1 MEEKVKFEWKIIEG
15 HHRVS
20 TINLQRKTKDIISS
34 IKICHHSVWAP
45 FIEEAFVQQNGS
57 VFVRGLY
64 YDIWQI
70 LERRLNFTTIL
81 TKMKDGKSKGWS
93 VLMQTVVDRKYDL
106 FLSGNSLTESRSK
119 VVDLSFPIIPT
130 SVRLIYLKDSN
141 VATDSSRWFISAI
154 QSFSTDPVVYLQ
166 SFLTISWVVIIV
178 MTILVFLI
186 YVSLQIIANKVSMFI
201 L

>member
-1 MEEKVKFEWKIIEG
+1 M
-15 HHRVS
+15 
-20 TINLQRKTKDIISS
+20 
-34 IKICHHSVWAP
+34 
-45 FIEEAFVQQNGS
+45 QQNGS

-93 VLMQTVVDRKYDL
+93 VLMQTVVDRKNDL
-106 FLSGNSLTESRSK
+106 FLSGNSLTESRAK
-119 VVDLSFPIIPT
+119 VVDFSFPIIPT

-141 VATDSSRWFISAI
+141 VASDSSNWVISAI
-154 QSFSTDPVVYLQ
+154 ESFSTDPVVYLQ
-166 SFLTISWVVIIV
+166 SFVTISWVLIMV

-186 YVSLQIIANKVSMFI
+186 YVLIQIIANKVSMFI

>member
-1 MEEKVKFEWKIIEG
+1 
-15 HHRVS
+15 
-20 TINLQRKTKDIISS
+20 
-34 IKICHHSVWAP
+34 
-45 FIEEAFVQQNGS
+45 
-57 VFVRGLY
+57 
-64 YDIWQI
+64 
-70 LERRLNFTTIL
+70 
-81 TKMKDGKSKGWS
+81 MKDGKSKGWS
-93 VLMQTVVDRKYDL
+93 VLMQTVVDKKYDL